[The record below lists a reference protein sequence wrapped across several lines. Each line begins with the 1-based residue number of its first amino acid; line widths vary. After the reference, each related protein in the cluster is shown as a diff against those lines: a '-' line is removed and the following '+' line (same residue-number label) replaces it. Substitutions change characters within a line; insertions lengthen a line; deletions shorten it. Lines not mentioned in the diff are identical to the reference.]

1 MCISDVS
8 PSDCAIK
15 SYHVTRISSQILFYI
30 VYRNRNNSV
39 QKCEL
44 FVANNANN
52 MTKINHCKFDK
63 CKNFIQLKKNILH
76 TTEMLSNFSKK
87 YFYNK
92 KLTNFARK
100 SKIYFS
106 QRYY

>member
-1 MCISDVS
+1 M
-8 PSDCAIK
+8 
-15 SYHVTRISSQILFYI
+15 
-30 VYRNRNNSV
+30 
-39 QKCEL
+39 
-44 FVANNANN
+44 ANNANN

-92 KLTNFARK
+92 KLTNFERK
-100 SKIYFS
+100 FKIYFS

>member
-1 MCISDVS
+1 M
-8 PSDCAIK
+8 
-15 SYHVTRISSQILFYI
+15 
-30 VYRNRNNSV
+30 
-39 QKCEL
+39 
-44 FVANNANN
+44 ANNANN